1 MTNYPPVDEMGFA
14 QRALRLKYDKEAGM
28 FSIQKPGG
36 GTSTFSLKS
45 KDVLNDGERGGVPLL
60 QALIAMAEVNER
72 LEQFRQKVKVQ

>member
-1 MTNYPPVDEMGFA
+1 
-14 QRALRLKYDKEAGM
+14 M

-60 QALIAMAEVNER
+60 QALIKMAEVNEQ
-72 LEQFRQKVKVQ
+72 LEQFRQKVQ